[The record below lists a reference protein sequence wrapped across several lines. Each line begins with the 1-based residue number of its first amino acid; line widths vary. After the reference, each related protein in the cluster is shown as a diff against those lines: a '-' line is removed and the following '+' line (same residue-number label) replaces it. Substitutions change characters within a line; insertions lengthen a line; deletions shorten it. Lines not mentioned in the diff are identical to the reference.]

1 MDTPRLRASV
11 LAGVVLLGL
20 AAFPAAARPASIL
33 DDYQFQEQA
42 RKGLDYL
49 YNMDFA
55 AADEAFAVIAIRHP
69 DHPVSPFLQ
78 ALVPWW
84 TIQLEPR
91 DTSEDEAFFAAME
104 RVIDL
109 CDRRLAR
116 DPQDLDALFF
126 QAGAHAFRGRLH
138 ADRENYL
145 RAARDGQQAL
155 KSLRKVAALDPQN
168 EDLYFGLG
176 AFHYMADVVP
186 KKYRLLRVF
195 ARLFPKGD
203 RQRGLQ
209 ELNRAL
215 TNGRFVPTE
224 AAWTLVQLHYVFEE
238 NFPET
243 LRYAQWL
250 RRRHPDNALFH
261 LYEGR
266 AYERMGRLGD
276 ANRVFVEIAGRHESG
291 QTGYTDAVA
300 EQALYVVSRVEMQ
313 RRMYPQ
319 ALAHLE
325 SLERLMAHRPVSTE
339 YRALG
344 RLRRGMA
351 LDALGRRPEAVR
363 CYRDVLAMSHD
374 QARDWA
380 KGYLKKPFQDPAQRA
395 ARPAGAAATARSP
408 R

>member
-1 MDTPRLRASV
+1 MDELDAYSRTVSAVAAEITPRGAAVRIGRADATINLV
-11 LAGVVLLGL
+11 AGTTLQRDIVSAVNDVVDKINRIVQ
-20 AAFPAAARPASIL
+20 AFDINPGDVTLFEQAARRYGVTIERRRPVLTLAQQAS
-33 DDYQFQEQA
+33 QE
-42 RKGLDYL
+42 GDEL
-49 YNMDFA
+49 Y
-55 AADEAFAVIAIRHP
+55 
-69 DHPVSPFLQ
+69 S
-78 ALVPWW
+78 
-84 TIQLEPR
+84 
-91 DTSEDEAFFAAME
+91 
-104 RVIDL
+104 
-109 CDRRLAR
+109 R
-116 DPQDLDALFF
+116 DP
-126 QAGAHAFRGRLH
+126 
-138 ADRENYL
+138 DRCC
-145 RAARDGQQAL
+145 A
-155 KSLRKVAALDPQN
+155 LRKVAPLDPQN

-363 CYRDVLAMSHD
+363 CYRDVLAMPHD